1 MTKDELRKAL
11 EEGKQLDELFE
22 FTDGQECQIFKA
34 KCVAHFAGNH
44 EIVYIPD
51 TDLNEIDTD
60 RVLASMPE
68 IECVLMFCFTGHDFF
83 EICGCNEKMARRV
96 FDACDWQ
103 CPDTEYDEQQREE
116 EEDPETQA
124 CMDRDQIWKYTHGK
138 GYAWHITEL
147 KTYETPLDL
156 SAFHLRCENALRW
169 CNNGGCAMHIEQP
182 ANGNCCGNYG
192 LQLNRP
198 PQSWCYVVGPGECH
212 KELQEQVKATLNRLY
227 PRKKVS
233 DILPKPEILGQLAE
247 ELAEASAAA
256 SKLRR
261 KIDGKNPTPKT
272 LEECWEDLKKEIGDV
287 MNSIDALT
295 GQDPQNY
302 HEFMSECGE
311 YAEPKMERWLFHLN
325 EQKEEH
331 A

>member
-103 CPDTEYDEQQREE
+103 CPDTEYDEQ
-116 EEDPETQA
+116 
-124 CMDRDQIWKYTHGK
+124 
-138 GYAWHITEL
+138 
-147 KTYETPLDL
+147 
-156 SAFHLRCENALRW
+156 
-169 CNNGGCAMHIEQP
+169 
-182 ANGNCCGNYG
+182 
-192 LQLNRP
+192 
-198 PQSWCYVVGPGECH
+198 
-212 KELQEQVKATLNRLY
+212 
-227 PRKKVS
+227 
-233 DILPKPEILGQLAE
+233 
-247 ELAEASAAA
+247 
-256 SKLRR
+256 
-261 KIDGKNPTPKT
+261 
-272 LEECWEDLKKEIGDV
+272 
-287 MNSIDALT
+287 
-295 GQDPQNY
+295 
-302 HEFMSECGE
+302 
-311 YAEPKMERWLFHLN
+311 
-325 EQKEEH
+325 
-331 A
+331 

>member
-116 EEDPETQA
+116 EEDPETQEA
-124 CMDRDQIWKYTHGK
+124 KTLRTVIEAMDGFVEHGK
-138 GYAWHITEL
+138 LTPPNDPAWENMRREEKRLDAARLVMVSALVPILRQTAEL
-147 KTYETPLDL
+147 AGFEIIGRIPLRD
-156 SAFHLRCENALRW
+156 
-169 CNNGGCAMHIEQP
+169 
-182 ANGNCCGNYG
+182 
-192 LQLNRP
+192 
-198 PQSWCYVVGPGECH
+198 
-212 KELQEQVKATLNRLY
+212 KAT
-227 PRKKVS
+227 
-233 DILPKPEILGQLAE
+233 
-247 ELAEASAAA
+247 
-256 SKLRR
+256 
-261 KIDGKNPTPKT
+261 GK
-272 LEECWEDLKKEIGDV
+272 
-287 MNSIDALT
+287 
-295 GQDPQNY
+295 
-302 HEFMSECGE
+302 E
-311 YAEPKMERWLFHLN
+311 YR
-325 EQKEEH
+325 
-331 A
+331 

>member
-116 EEDPETQA
+116 EEDPETQETA
-124 CMDRDQIWKYTHGK
+124 EISEGEALIAPLRRHLFSAVGGYEMLGYHQEAKTLRTVIEAMDGFVEHGK
-138 GYAWHITEL
+138 LTPPNDPAKENESALGAAAEIKAYCL
-147 KTYETPLDL
+147 KHRKTGCRSTCIFDKENKHSPLCPLYGSPIGWDG
-156 SAFHLRCENALRW
+156 FGGKEN
-169 CNNGGCAMHIEQP
+169 G
-182 ANGNCCGNYG
+182 
-192 LQLNRP
+192 
-198 PQSWCYVVGPGECH
+198 
-212 KELQEQVKATLNRLY
+212 
-227 PRKKVS
+227 RKKN
-233 DILPKPEILGQLAE
+233 
-247 ELAEASAAA
+247 
-256 SKLRR
+256 R
-261 KIDGKNPTPKT
+261 
-272 LEECWEDLKKEIGDV
+272 
-287 MNSIDALT
+287 
-295 GQDPQNY
+295 
-302 HEFMSECGE
+302 
-311 YAEPKMERWLFHLN
+311 
-325 EQKEEH
+325 
-331 A
+331 

>member
-116 EEDPETQA
+116 EEDPETQEA
-124 CMDRDQIWKYTHGK
+124 KTLRTVIEAMDGFVEHGK
-138 GYAWHITEL
+138 LTPPNDPAKENESALGAAAEIKAYCL
-147 KTYETPLDL
+147 KHRKTGCRSTCQHFTSVAKTPCAGATMAAVQCTL
-156 SAFHLRCENALRW
+156 SNPQTGTAAGIMACSLTDRRKVGAMLWAL
-169 CNNGGCAMHIEQP
+169 
-182 ANGNCCGNYG
+182 
-192 LQLNRP
+192 
-198 PQSWCYVVGPGECH
+198 
-212 KELQEQVKATLNRLY
+212 
-227 PRKKVS
+227 
-233 DILPKPEILGQLAE
+233 
-247 ELAEASAAA
+247 ASAT
-256 SKLRR
+256 R
-261 KIDGKNPTPKT
+261 
-272 LEECWEDLKKEIGDV
+272 
-287 MNSIDALT
+287 NSR
-295 GQDPQNY
+295 N
-302 HEFMSECGE
+302 
-311 YAEPKMERWLFHLN
+311 R
-325 EQKEEH
+325 
-331 A
+331 